1 MSIDLLTIGELGSKD
16 FLKVNK
22 NDSLHNVIREME
34 KEGVDRALVYSDD
47 KAEGIITKKDIVSRI
62 AMTKRKRF
70 PVSSLHVSSV
80 MTYPLIVLPH
90 DTLVPKAARVMLEK
104 GISSV
109 PAEESGNI
117 TALFSKW
124 ELARAMIKDPTP
136 LEEVMSRN
144 VVKVYET
151 DSMILARKL
160 MIEEGLSTLPVMNSE
175 GRVVG
180 ILTLSELMDTLVELL
195 DVLAE
200 TGARDAL
207 RRVSVGEIMRPL
219 IPALKPTDAVGM
231 AAALMLEK
239 EIRGILVVSEGGEVE
254 GIVTLTDLTKHVVSK
269 W

>member
-1 MSIDLLTIGELGSKD
+1 MSFDLLTIGELGSKD

-22 NDSLHNVIREME
+22 NDSLHNVIKVME
-34 KEGVDRALVYSDD
+34 KEGVDRALVFSDD
-47 KAEGIITKKDIVSRI
+47 RAEGIITKKDILSRI
-62 AMTKRKRF
+62 ATTKRKRL

-90 DTLVPKAARVMLEK
+90 DSLIPKAARVMLEK
-104 GISSV
+104 GISSI
-109 PAEESGNI
+109 PAEESGTI
-117 TALFSKW
+117 VALFSKW
-124 ELARAMIKDPTP
+124 DLAKAMTKDPTP
-136 LEEVMSRN
+136 LQEVMSRN
-144 VVKVYET
+144 VIKVYET
-151 DSMILARKL
+151 DSLILARKL
-160 MIEEGLSTLPVMNSE
+160 MIEEGLSTLPVMNNA
-175 GRVVG
+175 GKVIGV
-180 ILTLSELMDTLVELL
+180 LTISELLDTLVELL

-219 IPALKPTDAVGM
+219 IPALGPTDAVGM